1 MSSNDEDNIDS
12 YGFSKYVKYNRQ
24 PDYPNLK
31 PDISVKK
38 FALYI
43 FIGIFIFILLLAGT
57 IAGYHAWNEFP
68 GDSNVTK
75 VIKTYIAVMFAP
87 FYLFYVFLKVQ
98 FFKQ

>member
-12 YGFSKYVKYNRQ
+12 YGFSKDVKYDRQ

-31 PDISVKK
+31 PNVSVKK

-43 FIGIFIFILLLAGT
+43 FIGIIIFILLLAGI

-68 GDSNVTK
+68 NDSNMTK
-75 VIKTYIAVMFAP
+75 VIKSYIAVMFAP

-98 FFKQ
+98 FFKR

>member
-12 YGFSKYVKYNRQ
+12 YGFSKDVKYNRK

-31 PDISVKK
+31 PNISVTK
-38 FALYI
+38 FTLYI
-43 FIGIFIFILLLAGT
+43 AIAILVFILLLAGT

-68 GDSNVTK
+68 GDSNLTK
-75 VIKTYIAVMFAP
+75 VIKTYVAVIFSP

>member
-1 MSSNDEDNIDS
+1 MSSNNDDTVDS
-12 YGFSKYVKYNRQ
+12 YGFSKDLKYDRK

-38 FALYI
+38 FAIYI
-43 FIGIFIFILLLAGT
+43 IIGILVFFLLLTGI

-68 GDSNVTK
+68 NDTNLIK
-75 VIKTYIAVMFAP
+75 VIKTYIAVIFAP
-87 FYLFYVFLKVQ
+87 FYLLYVFLKVQ